1 MRFLVKWEDRCTPS
15 CQTLQPNTFHQSRLR
30 WCEGFPA
37 ETEDCRDDRP
47 QYVLERH
54 LGRRRGNGS
63 WPHWHTPPR
72 TQPNYKAIF
81 DAGKGHE
88 YRYASP
94 PARPNHKATLERSQE
109 HHMHNCLHSQI
120 TRPAHTISMGEGLD
134 GVKTSIL
141 RQHALTTDTIDALQG
156 DAREIAEGTK
166 AAFTGVHKHLHSHG
180 ASIKSHLGV
189 YNFRIDDDKKLVPS
203 PNTVKPCV
211 GEVQCGMHQ
220 KPHRLRIQLHN
231 VRGHPAPDR

>member
-1 MRFLVKWEDRCTPS
+1 
-15 CQTLQPNTFHQSRLR
+15 
-30 WCEGFPA
+30 
-37 ETEDCRDDRP
+37 
-47 QYVLERH
+47 
-54 LGRRRGNGS
+54 
-63 WPHWHTPPR
+63 
-72 TQPNYKAIF
+72 
-81 DAGKGHE
+81 
-88 YRYASP
+88 
-94 PARPNHKATLERSQE
+94 
-109 HHMHNCLHSQI
+109 
-120 TRPAHTISMGEGLD
+120 MGEGLH
-134 GVKTSIL
+134 GVKTFIR

-156 DAREIAEGTK
+156 DAREIEEGIK

>member
-1 MRFLVKWEDRCTPS
+1 MYSQTPNARTNPTQNHTAVLRPRLSIADSRLRDTPEPLHKTSMRFLVKWEDRCTPS

-54 LGRRRGNGS
+54 PGRRRGNGS
-63 WPHWHTPPR
+63 WPHWHTPPC

-94 PARPNHKATLERSQE
+94 PARPNHKATLERSHE

-120 TRPAHTISMGEGLD
+120 
-134 GVKTSIL
+134 KTSPYHLNGRGSAWREDI
-141 RQHALTTDTIDALQG
+141 HTATTCFDD
-156 DAREIAEGTK
+156 R
-166 AAFTGVHKHLHSHG
+166 
-180 ASIKSHLGV
+180 
-189 YNFRIDDDKKLVPS
+189 YN
-203 PNTVKPCV
+203 
-211 GEVQCGMHQ
+211 
-220 KPHRLRIQLHN
+220 
-231 VRGHPAPDR
+231 